1 MIRGAI
7 FDLDGVLLDSMG
19 IWKDL
24 GARYLRSL
32 HIQPEP
38 GLNEILFAM
47 SMEQGAA
54 YLKAHYPLSQSEAE
68 IGDGIARMLADYYFY
83 EVPAKPGAA
92 ELLGFLA
99 ERSIPMAA
107 ATSSPREHVIRA
119 LDRLGL
125 LSYLRAIFTTG
136 EVGASKHEP
145 MIYHL
150 AAERLGT
157 VPAETLVFEDSLYAL
172 KTAKTAGFRTV
183 GVLDAHGETDQ
194 AGLKEAAEVYLTSLT
209 EFPGHWEPLNK

>member
-83 EVPAKPGAA
+83 EVPAKQGAA

-172 KTAKTAGFRTV
+172 KTAKAAGYRTV
-183 GVLDAHGETDQ
+183 GVFDANGEADQ
-194 AGLKEAAEVYLTSLT
+194 AGLRAAAEVYLTALT
-209 EFPGHWEPLNK
+209 EFPGYWTELNN

>member
-19 IWKDL
+19 IWEDL
-24 GARYLRSL
+24 GARYLRRL
-32 HIQPEP
+32 HITPEP
-38 GLNEILFAM
+38 GLNEVLFPM

-54 YLKAHYPLSQSEAE
+54 YLKAHYPLQQSEAE
-68 IGDGIARMLADYYFY
+68 ICGGIAQMLKDYYAQ

-92 ELLGFLA
+92 ALLEFLA
-99 ERSIPMAA
+99 ERGISMAA
-107 ATSSPREHVIRA
+107 ATSSPRAHVTAA

-125 LSYLRAIFTTG
+125 LPYLKAVFTTG
-136 EVGASKHEP
+136 EVGVSKHEP
-145 MIYHL
+145 VIYHL
-150 AAERLGT
+150 AAEALGT
-157 VPAETLVFEDSLYAL
+157 APAETLVFEDSLYAL

-194 AGLKEAAEVYLTSLT
+194 AGLNRTAEVYLTSLT

>member
-1 MIRGAI
+1 MIWGAI

-19 IWKDL
+19 IWEDL
-24 GARYLRSL
+24 GARYLRRL
-32 HIQPEP
+32 HIPPEP
-38 GLNEILFAM
+38 GLNEVLFPM

-54 YLKAHYPLSQSEAE
+54 YLKAHYPLQQSEAE
-68 IGDGIARMLADYYFY
+68 ICGGIAQMLKDYYVQ

-92 ELLGFLA
+92 ALLAFLA
-99 ERSIPMAA
+99 ERGISMAA
-107 ATSSPREHVIRA
+107 ATSSPRAHVTAA

-125 LSYLRAIFTTG
+125 LPYLKAVFTTG
-136 EVGASKHEP
+136 E
-145 MIYHL
+145 
-150 AAERLGT
+150 AAG
-157 VPAETLVFEDSLYAL
+157 Y
-172 KTAKTAGFRTV
+172 RTV